1 MPLSHFWGFNRWNIC
16 SELPP
21 GLGRSQLPC
30 LCSAGGLWLPC
41 AVASAFS
48 HQEPEK
54 RAFPT
59 PMSLLSVLELHRYYS
74 TCQQVCPDSAILVGP
89 PEVGLETTRSQES
102 LKAWVL
108 SLYTGHVPSQNLQHP
123 TSMFHLCPAKLP
135 MEMQWWDS
143 ISFLLHYVFIQNN
156 FWNILFQILLNIW
169 MWYFIS

>member
-59 PMSLLSVLELHRYYS
+59 PMSLLSVLELHRYCS
-74 TCQQVCPDSAILVGP
+74 TCQQGCPDSAILVGP
-89 PEVGLETTRSQES
+89 PEVALRPREARRVWRPESSACTRGMFQARTSNIQHRCFTSVRPNYRWKCNDET
-102 LKAWVL
+102 AFPF
-108 SLYTGHVPSQNLQHP
+108 YYI
-123 TSMFHLCPAKLP
+123 MF
-135 MEMQWWDS
+135 
-143 ISFLLHYVFIQNN
+143 
-156 FWNILFQILLNIW
+156 LFKIIFEIYIWILLNIGT
-169 MWYFIS
+169 